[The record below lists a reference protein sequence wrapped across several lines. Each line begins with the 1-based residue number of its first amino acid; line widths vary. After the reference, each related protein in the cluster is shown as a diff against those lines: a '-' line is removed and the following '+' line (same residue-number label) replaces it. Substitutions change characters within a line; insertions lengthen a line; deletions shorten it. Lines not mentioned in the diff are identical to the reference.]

1 MWTKKIKIVGFGLI
15 KPFGLYLFLLDYTKQ
30 ITERKKMKKINE
42 KLEINI
48 SGQTIQIS
56 HNGFKYL
63 KNQDGGLNEVK
74 TAIEEEIKLNKD
86 NGFMPYNNFECA
98 IKWKVI

>member
-1 MWTKKIKIVGFGLI
+1 MKKTNNK
-15 KPFGLYLFLLDYTKQ
+15 
-30 ITERKKMKKINE
+30 RKKMKKINE

-98 IKWKVI
+98 IKWEVI